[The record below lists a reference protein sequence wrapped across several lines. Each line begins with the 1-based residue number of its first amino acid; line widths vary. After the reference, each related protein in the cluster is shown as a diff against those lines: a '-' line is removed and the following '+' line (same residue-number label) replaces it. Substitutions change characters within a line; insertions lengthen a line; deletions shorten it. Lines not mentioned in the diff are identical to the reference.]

1 MEEGIMDKLPPL
13 DAHHRWMAIV
23 VWLATL
29 AALIATSAL
38 AASTV
43 AAGGVMSAFFRALA
57 SSPGLSGR
65 GSADTAVSI
74 VGIALALAAIVWILL
89 AWFRFAKMTRQMII
103 VLAWLEQ
110 QAEEDTLFTDLL
122 VFKSLPPEQPNQ
134 EGGTDLDA
142 ADSTVVSD
150 AVRYLAFAWAALLAL
165 MPVASIVNVLFSPA
179 PVF

>member
-1 MEEGIMDKLPPL
+1 MDKLPPL
-13 DAHHRWMAIV
+13 DAHHRWMAMV

-29 AALIATSAL
+29 AALIVTSAL

-43 AAGGVMSAFFRALA
+43 AAGGVLSAFFRAMA
-57 SSPGLSGR
+57 SSSSR

-74 VGIALALAAIVWILL
+74 VGIALALAAIVLILL
-89 AWFRFAKMTRQMII
+89 AWFRFVTMTRQVII
-103 VLAWLEQ
+103 ALAWLEQ
-110 QAEEDTLFTDLL
+110 QSEEDTLFTDLL

-134 EGGTDLDA
+134 DDGTDLDA

-150 AVRYLAFAWAALLAL
+150 TVRYLAFAWAALLAL